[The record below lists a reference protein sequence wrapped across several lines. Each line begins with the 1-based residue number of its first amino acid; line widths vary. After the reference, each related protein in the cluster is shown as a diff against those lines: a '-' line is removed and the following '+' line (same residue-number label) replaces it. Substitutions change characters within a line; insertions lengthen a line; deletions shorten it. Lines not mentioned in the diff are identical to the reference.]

1 MTTARTRSPAIPG
14 TAAGADPSLRWLRR
28 LAWLCAALVL
38 AITSLSASLRL
49 AKAGIGCAP
58 WPACHGAAQQALLAP
73 PAAGDEAAQAPA
85 STTLDTVRS
94 AHRVLAVA
102 TLFLILVMGAACRH
116 ARRARAEWWAL
127 LAVTLFLAGLGP
139 WSARS
144 ALPAVALGNLLGG
157 FAMLAL
163 SVRLAAPRRWAVT
176 PAVRAWLWAAAVALL
191 AQIVLGG
198 LASTTGSILSCDGL
212 ADCWR
217 AAAGQ
222 GWAALDPWRLPG
234 SAAGAPVQWLHRVA
248 TGAVLLLALP
258 LAWRL
263 RRIDAWGA
271 GVLGAALLALAV
283 LGPVMVGA
291 GFAFSLA
298 LGHNQLAAIALAAL
312 ARWL

>member
-1 MTTARTRSPAIPG
+1 MTTARTRSPATPG
-14 TAAGADPSLRWLRR
+14 TVAGADPSLRWLRR

-58 WPACHGAAQQALLAP
+58 WPACYGVAQQALLAP
-73 PAAGDEAAQAPA
+73 AAADEAAQAPA
-85 STTLDTVRS
+85 SATLDTVRS

-102 TLFLILVMGAACRH
+102 TLFLILVMGAVCRH
-116 ARRARAEWWAL
+116 ARRERGQWWAL

-157 FAMLAL
+157 FAMLVL

-176 PAVRAWLWAAAVALL
+176 PSLRAWLWVAAVALL

-212 ADCWR
+212 ADCWH
-217 AAAGQ
+217 AAQGR
-222 GWAALDPWRLPG
+222 GWAVLDPWRLPG
-234 SAAGAPVQWLHRVA
+234 WAAGAPVQWLHRVV
-248 TGAVLLLALP
+248 TVLVLLLAVP

-263 RRIDAWGA
+263 RRADAWGA

-291 GFAFSLA
+291 GFAFAPALA
-298 LGHNQLAAIALAAL
+298 HNQLAAIALAAL

>member
-1 MTTARTRSPAIPG
+1 MTTARTRSPATPG
-14 TAAGADPSLRWLRR
+14 TVAGADPSLRWLRR

-58 WPACHGAAQQALLAP
+58 WPACYGVAQQALLAP
-73 PAAGDEAAQAPA
+73 AAADQAAQAPA
-85 STTLDTVRS
+85 SATLDTVRS

-102 TLFLILVMGAACRH
+102 TLFLILVMGAVCRH
-116 ARRARAEWWAL
+116 ARRERGQWWAL

-157 FAMLAL
+157 FAMLVL

-176 PAVRAWLWAAAVALL
+176 PSLRAWLWVAAVALL

-212 ADCWR
+212 ADCWH
-217 AAAGQ
+217 AAQGR
-222 GWAALDPWRLPG
+222 GWAVLDPWRLPG
-234 SAAGAPVQWLHRVA
+234 SGGRILPRCQRRIGRWPPGTRPVPACRSMPHR
-248 TGAVLLLALP
+248 LPQRSP
-258 LAWRL
+258 LAPPPGLSRHREIPGATFA
-263 RRIDAWGA
+263 RRAPAVAVRRSLPAAW
-271 GVLGAALLALAV
+271 
-283 LGPVMVGA
+283 
-291 GFAFSLA
+291 
-298 LGHNQLAAIALAAL
+298 AAIA
-312 ARWL
+312 ARP

>member
-1 MTTARTRSPAIPG
+1 
-14 TAAGADPSLRWLRR
+14 
-28 LAWLCAALVL
+28 
-38 AITSLSASLRL
+38 
-49 AKAGIGCAP
+49 
-58 WPACHGAAQQALLAP
+58 
-73 PAAGDEAAQAPA
+73 
-85 STTLDTVRS
+85 
-94 AHRVLAVA
+94 
-102 TLFLILVMGAACRH
+102 
-116 ARRARAEWWAL
+116 
-127 LAVTLFLAGLGP
+127 
-139 WSARS
+139 
-144 ALPAVALGNLLGG
+144 LLGG

-234 SAAGAPVQWLHRVA
+234 SAAGAPVQWLHRVV

-258 LAWRL
+258 LAWHL

-271 GVLGAALLALAV
+271 GVLAAALLALAM

-291 GFAFSLA
+291 GFAFGLA
-298 LGHNQLAAIALAAL
+298 LAHNQLAAIALAAL
-312 ARWL
+312 TRWL

>member
-1 MTTARTRSPAIPG
+1 M
-14 TAAGADPSLRWLRR
+14 
-28 LAWLCAALVL
+28 AWLCAALVL

-85 STTLDTVRS
+85 STTLDAVRS